1 MKQPIEVVE
10 LAMPY
15 LNLVALSLFPLIIFQ
30 GLKQFSDGLSVTK
43 YPMYATLLGNVVN
56 IVLNYVLIFGKL
68 GFPELGII
76 GAAYGTFFS
85 RLAMVALLW
94 YLLLNKSKTKHYVS
108 RVKWLLF
115 DSSMLKKIINLGTPS
130 ALQMLFEVAVFT
142 AAIWLSGTLGKNPQ
156 AANQIALNLSSMTFM
171 VAMGLSVAAMI
182 RVGNQKG
189 LLRYGELRRIGFS
202 IFLLGL
208 LLAFCFAIL
217 FFVGHKTL
225 PLIYLDQNDILNLND
240 NKEVLKIASKLMLV
254 AAVFQLSDSL
264 QVVALGALRGL
275 QDVKIP
281 TVITFISYWVI
292 GFPISFYLGQ
302 SYRLGSMGIWIGLL
316 SGLTA
321 AALLL
326 FIRFNYLTKR
336 LILQSNK

>member
-1 MKQPIEVVE
+1 
-10 LAMPY
+10 
-15 LNLVALSLFPLIIFQ
+15 
-30 GLKQFSDGLSVTK
+30 
-43 YPMYATLLGNVVN
+43 
-56 IVLNYVLIFGKL
+56 
-68 GFPELGII
+68 
-76 GAAYGTFFS
+76 
-85 RLAMVALLW
+85 
-94 YLLLNKSKTKHYVS
+94 
-108 RVKWLLF
+108 
-115 DSSMLKKIINLGTPS
+115 
-130 ALQMLFEVAVFT
+130 
-142 AAIWLSGTLGKNPQ
+142 
-156 AANQIALNLSSMTFM
+156 MTFM

-225 PLIYLDQNDILNLND
+225 PLIYLDQNDIMNLND

-281 TVITFISYWVI
+281 TVITFISYWII

-321 AALLL
+321 AALFL